1 MRSPGYF
8 ACYHVISP
16 LAVPLRLVLLLCFAS
31 PPTVVF
37 VFAIMFSAAAR
48 IASRTAVR
56 AATNTSALSAL
67 RPAVAQP
74 FVVRTF
80 AASVSACKSVGY
92 SGTWSIHRLSCVS
105 KSHDFCLFCIGL
117 DLAVVLWWFL
127 TVLGLRG
134 HDCRYVWVSSW
145 LVCWRDKTIR
155 PSSTPPRLPI
165 ASSLS

>member
-8 ACYHVISP
+8 ASYHVISP

-80 AASVSACKSVGY
+80 AASVSACKSVGC
-92 SGTWSIHRLSCVS
+92 SGTWPIYRVSCVPNLTIFVS
-105 KSHDFCLFCIGL
+105 FAL
-117 DLAVVLWWFL
+117 DWI
-127 TVLGLRG
+127 
-134 HDCRYVWVSSW
+134 
-145 LVCWRDKTIR
+145 WR
-155 PSSTPPRLPI
+155 LCYGGF
-165 ASSLS
+165 